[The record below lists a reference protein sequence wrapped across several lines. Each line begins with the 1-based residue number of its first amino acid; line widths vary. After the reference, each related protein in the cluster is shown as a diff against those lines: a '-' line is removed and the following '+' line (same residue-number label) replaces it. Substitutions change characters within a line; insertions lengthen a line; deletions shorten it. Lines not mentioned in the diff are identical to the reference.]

1 MAKGLFVDGS
11 VIYRNMQ
18 IWRTQLCPFGE
29 IMALVP
35 QQSSV
40 LDIGCGGGLFLGLLA
55 ASGRIREGTGI
66 DTSLPAIAQ
75 AEVMRSSHPN
85 GAQLAFECLAPE
97 EPFPDKPYDVITAND
112 VMHHIPPKNQKLF
125 FERLAGRVQPGGKL
139 IYKDVADKPF
149 WRVMGNQFHD
159 LVLARQWVRPVP
171 GDRICTWAEQ
181 CELQLRKRTV
191 VNTLWYAHEIFLFE
205 RS

>member
-85 GAQLAFECLAPE
+85 GAQLAFDGETSIERNLASSSEISAFKSLLFCLSSPTSSCARASIWAANSFTRDSTLTFKSKRPARPE
-97 EPFPDKPYDVITAND
+97 RGVLHANWS
-112 VMHHIPPKNQKLF
+112 V
-125 FERLAGRVQPGGKL
+125 
-139 IYKDVADKPF
+139 
-149 WRVMGNQFHD
+149 
-159 LVLARQWVRPVP
+159 
-171 GDRICTWAEQ
+171 
-181 CELQLRKRTV
+181 
-191 VNTLWYAHEIFLFE
+191 
-205 RS
+205 